1 MRLIRDFLWGN
12 TLHTI
17 MIEIDLA
24 STPRYVIIFDGKKI
38 KDIKKM
44 SQIYDWISSYE
55 EFENKFSFICKWI
68 WFNLTSKEKHFK
80 NER

>member
-24 STPRYVIIFDGKKI
+24 SRYIILFDAKKI
-38 KDIKKM
+38 KGIKKK
-44 SQIYDWISSYE
+44 SQIYDWVSSYE
-55 EFENKFSFICKWI
+55 EIENKFSFICKWI
-68 WFNLTSKEKHFK
+68 WFNLTSKENHFK

>member
-1 MRLIRDFLWGN
+1 MRLIRDFLWGK

-24 STPRYVIIFDGKKI
+24 SRYIIIFDAKKI
-38 KDIKKM
+38 KGVKKM
-44 SQIYDWISSYE
+44 SQIYDWVSSYE
-55 EFENKFSFICKWI
+55 EIENKFSFICKWI
-68 WFNLTSKEKHFK
+68 WFNLTSKENHFK

>member
-1 MRLIRDFLWGN
+1 MRLIRDFLWGK

-24 STPRYVIIFDGKKI
+24 SRYIILFDAKKI
-38 KDIKKM
+38 KSIKKM

-55 EFENKFSFICKWI
+55 EIENKFSFICKWI
-68 WFNLTSKEKHFK
+68 WFNLTSKENHFK

>member
-1 MRLIRDFLWGN
+1 
-12 TLHTI
+12 

-24 STPRYVIIFDGKKI
+24 SRYIILFDAKKI
-38 KDIKKM
+38 KGIKKK

-55 EFENKFSFICKWI
+55 EIENKFSFICKWI
-68 WFNLTSKEKHFK
+68 WFNLTSKGNHFK

>member
-1 MRLIRDFLWGN
+1 
-12 TLHTI
+12 

-24 STPRYVIIFDGKKI
+24 SRYIILFDAKKI

-55 EFENKFSFICKWI
+55 EIENKFSFICKWI
-68 WFNLTSKEKHFK
+68 WFNLTSKENHFK

>member
-1 MRLIRDFLWGN
+1 MRLIREFLWDN
-12 TLHTI
+12 ILHTI
-17 MIEIDLA
+17 TIEIDLA
-24 STPRYVIIFDGKKI
+24 SRYVIIFDAKKI
-38 KDIKKM
+38 KSIEKM

-55 EFENKFSFICKWI
+55 EIENKFSFICKWI